1 VIFYKY
7 LIAAW
12 YAVCFGL
19 FALACLLWPVCFGL
33 FALAC
38 LLWPVCFGRFA
49 LDWLYLLPI
58 GVLQVSCRLM
68 FKLYQLI
75 FFLFLFILF
84 TLTKDQRRQLS
95 YHQFIDGR
103 YRGLA
108 VIHFNV
114 EFS

>member
-1 VIFYKY
+1 
-7 LIAAW
+7 L
-12 YAVCFGL
+12 L
-19 FALACLLWPVCFGL
+19 RAL
-33 FALAC
+33 
-38 LLWPVCFGRFA
+38 CFGRFA

-114 EFS
+114 EFSWWKLQPLEWLTRLIISL